1 MNNKKN
7 TGILSIFQ
15 NRYRRESTISV
26 SAPIEDVRKTFE
38 ALAKTGLDVQYWKFD
53 LRCNGRIIEVDW
65 SRGGRPPIEL
75 LTKITLE
82 QQLYGNGT
90 TLNLTTQIAKGQIIR
105 KAISIFLCDLIFVYV
120 FNCLKLDY
128 LSILCA
134 MAGFTIY
141 DFMSMYFDISTD
153 LLVKHFQKDR
163 VWNGLGSQKPP
174 INNPWIWRE
183 KK

>member
-26 SAPIEDVRKTFE
+26 PAPLEDVRKTFE
-38 ALAKTGLDVQYWKFD
+38 AISKTGLYVQYLKFN

-65 SRGGRPPIEL
+65 SRWGRQSIEL

-82 QQLYGNGT
+82 QRLDGNGT
-90 TLNLTTQIAKGQIIR
+90 TLNLTTQIAKGQIVR
-105 KAISIFLCDLIFVYV
+105 KIISVFLCDMIFVYV
-120 FNCLKLDY
+120 LNCLKLDY
-128 LSILCA
+128 LSILYT
-134 MAGFTIY
+134 MVGFTII
-141 DFMSMYFDISTD
+141 DFISIYFDISTD

-163 VWNGLGSQKPP
+163 VWNGLGSHKPP
-174 INNPWIWRE
+174 IHNPWIWRE